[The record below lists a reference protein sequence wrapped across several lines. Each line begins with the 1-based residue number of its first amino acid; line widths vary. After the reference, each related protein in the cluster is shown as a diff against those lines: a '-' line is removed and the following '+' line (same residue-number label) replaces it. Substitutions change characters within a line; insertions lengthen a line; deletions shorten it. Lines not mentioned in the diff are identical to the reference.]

1 MNKLRSGSRSWYYLA
16 SVVWLFILAYQW
28 YRFTEPV
35 WLDKTS
41 NLVLYTLIVTAAAE
55 FLPIGSVFRWLVKLA
70 AMAVLHIRLLGIYH
84 IFSDQ
89 YAYLPISMKIRAAVE
104 QLAPYIWFTV
114 AAWALFEL
122 AVRVIER
129 RSRILIFLGLNII
142 AFTIFDSFTPY
153 SLWTETAW
161 VVFAGMGWLVSNH
174 FRRMELNHPR
184 GWKALRR
191 RPLRIVANIAFIFAA
206 VLWIGVSM
214 PTISPV
220 LEDPY
225 TLMQKYWN
233 GGNTTSAGG
242 ASNGEASG
250 KSGSGTSGTTSGYS
264 RDDSKLGGGFQFDS
278 SPVMNVVSDSRA
290 YWRGETREYYTGTG
304 WIDDAREN
312 TGPRSA
318 ESGEGVV
325 NPQGG
330 TAAKHQITQ
339 RITMLN
345 QEKYPVLFG
354 AYSITQVDI
363 PTEPEE
369 ADARPKLIWSGK
381 RATMYWG
388 GFTSG
393 SRGNG
398 NYPRQYTVVSE
409 VPEYSEDE
417 LQKETFDQ
425 LYGTESDDKQAYLQ
439 LPSAFPDRVKD
450 LAEQVTA
457 STDTPYGKIMLLR
470 DYLRTNFRYT
480 NTPDLSKKT
489 THDFVDSFLFEI
501 KEGYCDYFSTAL
513 VMMARSLDIPARWVK
528 GYAPG
533 QLGTASDLAEKAG
546 DPDNQLETYMVTNA
560 DAHSWAEVYL
570 GETYGWVPVEA
581 TPGFSLPDTAPVQE
595 QEDEPVDEQQ
605 PEEEEEA
612 SQPDQPAQADV
623 SDSSISASVISWIL
637 AAALVLWAAFA
648 TWRNRTALY
657 FMMLR
662 LKHGQHL
669 SSADKVVAESR
680 RWLAIMK
687 RQGYKRAEH
696 ETIRETVMRWE
707 REHPEVA
714 ELLEPLLRQF
724 EQAKYSAETVGEEDW
739 RTTIRLS
746 RQLKVFLLEQ
756 KRKQTG

>member
-1 MNKLRSGSRSWYYLA
+1 MSKLGNWSRSWYSLA
-16 SVVWLFILAYQW
+16 SVVWLFIMAYQW

-55 FLPIGSVFRWLVKLA
+55 FLPVGSVFRWLLKLTA
-70 AMAVLHIRLLGIYH
+70 IVILHIRLLGLH
-84 IFSDQ
+84 QIFSEQ
-89 YAYLPISMKIRAAVE
+89 YAYLPYSLKMRMAFE
-104 QLAPYIWFTV
+104 QLAPYIWFTI

-122 AVRVIER
+122 AARVIDR
-129 RSRILIFLGLNII
+129 RSRILLFLGLNII
-142 AFTIFDSFTPY
+142 ALTILDSFTPY
-153 SLWTETAW
+153 SLWSETAW
-161 VVFAGMGWLVSNH
+161 CVFAGMGWLVSNH

-191 RPLRIVANIAFIFAA
+191 RPLRILANIAFIFAA
-206 VLWIGVSM
+206 VLWIGVSV

-233 GGNTTSAGG
+233 GGHGADAGSTSDGT
-242 ASNGEASG
+242 ASG
-250 KSGSGTSGTTSGYS
+250 KSGSGSSGTTSGYS

-278 SPVMNVVSDSRA
+278 SPVMNVVTDSRV

-318 ESGEGVV
+318 ESGEEVV
-325 NPQGG
+325 NPQAG

-339 RITMLN
+339 RVTMLN

-363 PTEPEE
+363 PPDASD
-369 ADARPKLIWSGK
+369 ADIKPKLIWSGK

-417 LQKETFDQ
+417 LQKESFNQ
-425 LYGTESDDKQAYLQ
+425 LYGAGSGDEQAYLQ

-450 LAEQVTA
+450 LAQQVTS
-457 STDTPYGKIMLLR
+457 STSTPYGKVMLLR

-480 NTPDLSKKT
+480 NTPDLSKKKSS
-489 THDFVDSFLFEI
+489 DFVDSFLFEI

-533 QLGTASDLAEKAG
+533 QLGAASDLAEKSAA
-546 DPDNQLETYMVTNA
+546 PDNNPQTYMVTNA
-560 DAHSWAEVYL
+560 DAHSWAEIYL
-570 GETYGWVPVEA
+570 GETYGWIPVEA
-581 TPGFSLPDTAPVQE
+581 TPGFTLPDSTPVQE
-595 QEDEPVDEQQ
+595 QEDEPAEQQQ
-605 PEEEEEA
+605 PEEEKET
-612 SQPDQPAQADV
+612 SQPDEPVQASV
-623 SDSSISASVISWIL
+623 SDGRFPASVIGWVL
-637 AAALVLWAAFA
+637 AAALLLWASFA
-648 TWRNRTALY
+648 AWRNRTALY
-657 FMMLR
+657 FLLLR
-662 LKHGQHL
+662 LRHGQHL
-669 SSADKVVAESR
+669 TDADKVVAESR

-687 RQGYKRAEH
+687 RQGYGRAEH
-696 ETIRETVMRWE
+696 ETIREAAQRWE
-707 REHPEVA
+707 RVQPEVA
-714 ELLEPLLRQF
+714 ERLEPLLRQF
-724 EQAKYSAETVGEEDW
+724 EQAKYSAESVGQEDW
-739 RTTIRLS
+739 RTTIKLS
-746 RQLKVFLLEQ
+746 RELKAFVRKQ
-756 KRKQTG
+756 KRKQAG